1 MSDKRVLIPFVL
13 ITASTFFLSIAL
25 QMSLPSF
32 SVYLNSLDFPLAYIG
47 MVSLSVAFAAMFFRP
62 VSAYLNTKIGSVE
75 TAMVGAILYSVAFLI
90 LILTKYI
97 PLVVFARVLQGIGM
111 GLGVTVLGSMVALI
125 VPNEELLKG
134 MNIYSMF
141 AASTGAIG
149 PYIGMFLIFGTNFN
163 PLFIV
168 ALLSSIVG
176 FLVLVYLHFKV
187 HLPVPKDLHSQKSG
201 LPIYKSSAL
210 FPSISGSFLALVN
223 AGIVSYISLYAFEI
237 GINNVGFFFLLNFVG
252 LMISRVA
259 LQQMVARMSLASIFF
274 IMGLGFGSVLISLTL
289 FSSVFAWSIIS
300 IFNGFF
306 FNFTF
311 TLINTMA
318 MKNVPLSDKTA
329 ANAFLFVCLDF
340 GFFLGGLIWGQV
352 GDVFSLSS
360 IFMFGSILIIIT
372 KNISALIIWK
382 KNIQF

>member
-13 ITASTFFLSIAL
+13 ITSSTFFLSIAL

-32 SVYLNSLDFPLAYIG
+32 SVYLNSLNFPLAYIG

-62 VSAYLNTKIGSVE
+62 VSAYLNRRIGSVE
-75 TAMVGAILYSVAFLI
+75 TAMLGAILYSVAFLI

-111 GLGVTVLGSMVALI
+111 GLGVTVLGSMIALI
-125 VPNEELLKG
+125 VPNDELLKA

-149 PYIGMFLIFGTNFN
+149 PYIGMFLIFGINFN
-163 PLFIV
+163 PLFIT
-168 ALLSSIVG
+168 ALGASIIG
-176 FLVLVYLHFKV
+176 FLILVYLHFKV
-187 HLPVPKDLHSQKSG
+187 HLPVPKDLHTQKSG
-201 LPIYKSSAL
+201 VPIWKSSAL
-210 FPSISGSFLALVN
+210 FPSVSGSFLALVN
-223 AGIVSYISLYAFEI
+223 AGIVSYISLYGFEI
-237 GINNVGFFFLLNFVG
+237 GIDNVGFFFLLNFVG

-259 LQQMVARMSLASIFF
+259 LQQMMARMSLASIFF
-274 IMGLGFGSVLISLTL
+274 IMGLGFGGVLISLTM
-289 FSSVFAWSIIS
+289 FSTVFAWSIIS
-300 IFNGFF
+300 ILNGFF

-340 GFFLGGLIWGQV
+340 GFFLGGIIWGQV
-352 GDVFSLSS
+352 GDAFSLSS
-360 IFMFGSILIIIT
+360 IFIFGAILILIT
-372 KNISALIIWK
+372 QTISALIIWK

>member
-13 ITASTFFLSIAL
+13 ITSSTFFLSIAL

-32 SVYLNSLDFPLAYIG
+32 SVYLNSLNFPLAYIG

-62 VSAYLNTKIGSVE
+62 VSAYLNRRIGSVE
-75 TAMVGAILYSVAFLI
+75 TAMLGAILYSVAFLI

-111 GLGVTVLGSMVALI
+111 GLGVTVLGSMIALI
-125 VPNEELLKG
+125 VPNDELLKA

-141 AASTGAIG
+141 SASTGAIG
-149 PYIGMFLIFGTNFN
+149 PYIGMFLIFGINFN
-163 PLFIV
+163 PLFIT
-168 ALLSSIVG
+168 ALGASIIG
-176 FLVLVYLHFKV
+176 FLILVYLHFKV
-187 HLPVPKDLHSQKSG
+187 HLPVPKDLHTQKSG
-201 LPIYKSSAL
+201 VPIWKSSAL
-210 FPSISGSFLALVN
+210 FPSVSGSFLALVN

-237 GINNVGFFFLLNFVG
+237 GIDNVGFFFLLNFVG

-259 LQQMVARMSLASIFF
+259 LQQMMARMSLASIFF
-274 IMGLGFGSVLISLTL
+274 IMGLGFGGVLISLTM
-289 FSSVFAWSIIS
+289 FSTVFAWSIIS
-300 IFNGFF
+300 ILNGFF

-340 GFFLGGLIWGQV
+340 GFFLGGIIWGQV
-352 GDVFSLSS
+352 GDAFSLSS
-360 IFMFGSILIIIT
+360 IFIFGAILILIT
-372 KNISALIIWK
+372 QTISALIIWK

>member
-62 VSAYLNTKIGSVE
+62 VSAYLNKKIGSVE
-75 TAMVGAILYSVAFLI
+75 TAMLGAILYSVAFLI

-111 GLGVTVLGSMVALI
+111 GLGVTVLGGMIAVI
-125 VPNEELLKG
+125 MPDEELLKG
-134 MNIYSMF
+134 MNIYSLF

-149 PYIGMFLIFGTNFN
+149 PYIGMFLIFGDDFN
-163 PLFIV
+163 PLFIS
-168 ALLSSIVG
+168 ALAASILG
-176 FLVLVYLHFKV
+176 FLILVYLHFKV
-187 HLPVPKDLHSQKSG
+187 HLPMPEDIHTQKSG
-201 LPIYKSSAL
+201 VPIWKSSAL
-210 FPSISGSFLALVN
+210 FPAISGHFLAMVN
-223 AGIVSYISLYAFEI
+223 AAIVSYISLYAFEI
-237 GINNVGFFFLLNFVG
+237 GIDNVGFYFLLNFVG
-252 LMISRVA
+252 LLISRVA
-259 LQQMVARMSLASIFF
+259 LQQMIVRMSLSSIFL
-274 IMGLGFGSVLISLTL
+274 IMGFGFGAVLFSLTL
-289 FSSVFAWSIIS
+289 FDSVFVWSIIS

-306 FNFTF
+306 FNFSF

-318 MKNVPLSDKTA
+318 LKRVPISDKTA

-340 GFFLGGLIWGQV
+340 GFFLGGILWGQV
-352 GDVFSLSS
+352 GDAFSLQN
-360 IFMFGSILIIIT
+360 IFILAGVMIIIT
-372 KNISALIIWK
+372 QSISAFVINRK
-382 KNIQF
+382 KIEF